1 MIVIVFF
8 LMWWVVA
15 WGLIRRYESSSGDCS
30 FYVYN
35 EEKAFVVIMSNLVG
49 ILYGVVVAGFLYLV
63 L

>member
-8 LMWWVVA
+8 LMWWIVA
-15 WGLIRRYESSSGDCS
+15 WMLLRRYECTGKCS
-30 FYVYN
+30 AYVYN

-49 ILYGVVVAGFLYLV
+49 LLYGIVVAGFLYLV